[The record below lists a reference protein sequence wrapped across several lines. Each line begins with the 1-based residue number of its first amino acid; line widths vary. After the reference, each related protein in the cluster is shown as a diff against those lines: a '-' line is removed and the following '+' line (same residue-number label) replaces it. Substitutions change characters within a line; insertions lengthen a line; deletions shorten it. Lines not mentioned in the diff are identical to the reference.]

1 MEEEDTD
8 EIERALELRL
18 KGGLD
23 DSDVDRVPE
32 ISVVKRSDR
41 EKRKTRTRRRV
52 GRHAKETVRKERTL
66 AKRRATPGEDEE
78 AGRFETTE
86 HHEED
91 ETEERQQEGDSRD
104 PIVVDGTVDP
114 FEMPASLRTRRSAD
128 SGARGETDG
137 KTEVD
142 FVRESQAEVEFL
154 GSMQFTGK
162 KKTAWELNKVRL
174 LGARKGK
181 SQKMPLT
188 MLTGM
193 RKTAKARKR
202 KEKEELRAGGMLP
215 KKRKGRRR

>member
-1 MEEEDTD
+1 MEGEDTD
-8 EIERALELRL
+8 EIERAVELRL
-18 KGGLD
+18 KGKVD
-23 DSDVDRVPE
+23 ESDVDWVTDV
-32 ISVVKRSDR
+32 SVVKRSDGK
-41 EKRKTRTRRRV
+41 KRKTRTKRRV
-52 GRHAKETVRKERTL
+52 DRHSKDTVRKERTL
-66 AKRRATPGEDEE
+66 TKRRAKREEDEE
-78 AGRFETTE
+78 ASRFETTE
-86 HHEED
+86 NHEED
-91 ETEERQQEGDSRD
+91 EMEERHQEGDNRD

-114 FEMPASLRTRRSAD
+114 FEMPTSLRTRRSAE
-128 SGARGETDG
+128 SGARGQKDEQ
-137 KTEVD
+137 TEVD
-142 FVRESQAEVEFL
+142 FVRESQAEVELL
-154 GSMQFTGK
+154 GSLQFTGK